1 MLRSFFV
8 LSSGTVTTRIRALS
22 IPSWVSST
30 QWPRMH
36 TNRVTPFTKSS
47 CPSVNINHLV
57 ARRFLSNLTKRQQA
71 DLEDRLISIVGKRTE
86 DPVLH
91 KDLKSLGWLHPRMA
105 VSSDGT
111 LQILLRLPTLL
122 HPQLTQLKETV
133 HQEAEK
139 FLQEWATER
148 PDIANLPRKVNVEAI
163 ASTPV
168 SMTARLLEDPDEF
181 LKTQGPGL
189 SEISHFLAVYS
200 CKGGVGKSTVAVNL
214 AYELARLGG
223 RVGLLDLDVYGPSLP
238 ILIKPKDPAVRRSDK
253 GKGMV
258 LPIEHEGVKILSLGF
273 VNRSSGVPGSGQDNG
288 AAIMRGPMAG
298 KVVEQLLKGT
308 DWGPLDVLVLDLPP
322 GTGDVQLQ
330 VCQDLSISGAVA
342 VTTPSKLAVSDTR
355 KGIEMFT
362 SLGVPTLSVV
372 QNMSY
377 FEVRIRLCIQSS
389 LRNWWGDTPLD
400 TSPLLMLT
408 YSFNSVERRR
418 EKALSTR

>member
-1 MLRSFFV
+1 MMIATSSWQPRGKHLLQALLKEPEKIAPYRRILLSSLASTRPSTTTHRHSFTSSS
-8 LSSGTVTTRIRALS
+8 LTSSGTFCPKPWRLVFG
-22 IPSWVSST
+22 SS
-30 QWPRMH
+30 
-36 TNRVTPFTKSS
+36 
-47 CPSVNINHLV
+47 PSVV
-57 ARRFLSNLTKRQQA
+57 RSLSTLTRRQQA
-71 DLEDRLISIVGKRTE
+71 DLEDRLVSVVVKRTV

-91 KDLKSLGWLHPRMA
+91 KELSRLGWLHPRMA
-105 VSSDGT
+105 ISDDGT
-111 LQILLRLPTLL
+111 LQVLLRLPTLL
-122 HPQLTQLKETV
+122 HPQLTELKETV
-133 HQEAEK
+133 QTQAEV
-139 FLQEWATER
+139 FLQEWAAQHA
-148 PDIANLPRKVNVEAI
+148 DLALPTHVNVECM
-163 ASTPV
+163 ASPPV
-168 SMTARLLEDPDEF
+168 SMTARLLENPDEF

-189 SEISHFLAVYS
+189 AQVSHFLAVYS

-238 ILIKPKDPAVRRSDK
+238 ILVQPDDPAIRRSDK

-258 LPIEHEGVKILSLGF
+258 MPIEHQGVKMLSLGF

-308 DWGPLDVLVLDLPP
+308 DWGPLDVLILDLPP

-330 VCQDLSISGAVA
+330 VCQDLSLSGAVA
-342 VTTPSKLAVSDTR
+342 VTTPSKLAVVDTR

-377 FEVRIRLCIQSS
+377 FEVC
-389 LRNWWGDTPLD
+389 
-400 TSPLLMLT
+400 
-408 YSFNSVERRR
+408 RRCC
-418 EKALSTR
+418 

>member
-1 MLRSFFV
+1 MTMYARQWQTTGRSMLQLQRLFV
-8 LSSGTVTTRIRALS
+8 RPVTAARTR
-22 IPSWVSST
+22 SWVSST
-30 QWPRMH
+30 RPTSQK
-36 TNRVTPFTKSS
+36 VTLAGGWAPYTTSTQ
-47 CPSVNINHLV
+47 NINSNRLV
-57 ARRFLSNLTKRQQA
+57 RRSLSTLTKRQHA
-71 DLEDRLISIVGKRTE
+71 DLEDRLVSVVGKRTE
-86 DPVLH
+86 DPVL
-91 KDLKSLGWLHPRMA
+91 KKELRRLGWLHPRMA
-105 VSSDGT
+105 LSQDGT

-122 HPQLTQLKETV
+122 HPQLKELKESV
-133 HQEAEK
+133 HREAEQ
-139 FLQEWATER
+139 FLQEWATEH
-148 PDIANLPRKVNVEAI
+148 PDVASSNMPRTVNVEAM

-168 SMTARLLEDPDEF
+168 SMTARLLEDPDSF

-238 ILIKPKDPAVRRSDK
+238 ILIKPEDPSIRRSEK
-253 GKGMV
+253 GKGMI
-258 LPIEHEGVKILSLGF
+258 LPIEHEGVKVLSLGF

-308 DWGPLDVLVLDLPP
+308 DWGPLDVLILDLPP

-330 VCQDLSISGAVA
+330 VCQDLSLSGAVA
-342 VTTPSKLAVSDTR
+342 VTTPSKLAVVDTR

-377 FEVRIRLCIQSS
+377 FEVRIYPFDVFYR
-389 LRNWWGDTPLD
+389 
-400 TSPLLMLT
+400 
-408 YSFNSVERRR
+408 
-418 EKALSTR
+418 

>member
-1 MLRSFFV
+1 MAV
-8 LSSGTVTTRIRALS
+8 
-22 IPSWVSST
+22 
-30 QWPRMH
+30 
-36 TNRVTPFTKSS
+36 
-47 CPSVNINHLV
+47 
-57 ARRFLSNLTKRQQA
+57 
-71 DLEDRLISIVGKRTE
+71 VGKGTQ
-86 DPVLH
+86 DPVLE
-91 KDLKSLGWLHPRMA
+91 KDLHQLGWLHPRMA
-105 VSSDGT
+105 ISDDGT
-111 LQILLRLPTLL
+111 LQVLLRLPTLL
-122 HPQLTQLKETV
+122 HPKLSELKQVV
-133 HQEAEK
+133 HDQVER
-139 FLQEWATER
+139 FLQEWAAQHVDLDVPT
-148 PDIANLPRKVNVEAI
+148 KVNVECMAMP
-163 ASTPV
+163 PV
-168 SMTARLLEDPDEF
+168 SMTARLLENPDDC

-189 SEISHFLAVYS
+189 ADISHFLAVYS

-238 ILIKPKDPAVRRSDK
+238 ILLKPDDPAVRRSEK

-258 LPIEHEGVKILSLGF
+258 LPIEHQGVKLLSLGF

-330 VCQDLSISGAVA
+330 VCQDLSLSGAIA
-342 VTTPSKLAVSDTR
+342 VTTPSRLAVVDTR

-377 FEVRIRLCIQSS
+377 FEVCTLVAEKCVSR
-389 LRNWWGDTPLD
+389 RNVST
-400 TSPLLMLT
+400 LL
-408 YSFNSVERRR
+408 
-418 EKALSTR
+418 LS

>member
-1 MLRSFFV
+1 MLPRMLRSSSARITTRASA
-8 LSSGTVTTRIRALS
+8 LSSC
-22 IPSWVSST
+22 VSSSSSSSIQPT
-30 QWPRMH
+30 LRH
-36 TNRVTPFTKSS
+36 TKKVVGRLTLFANSFIV
-47 CPSVNINHLV
+47 PSVVKNSHLRV
-57 ARRFLSNLTKRQQA
+57 PVVLATRRSLSTLTKRQQA
-71 DLEDRLISIVGKRTE
+71 DLEYRLATVVGTKTK
-86 DPVLH
+86 DPVLC
-91 KDLKSLGWLHPRMA
+91 KDLKTLGWIHPRMA
-105 VSSDGT
+105 LSQDGT
-111 LQILLRLPTLL
+111 LQVLLRLPTLL
-122 HPQLTQLKETV
+122 HPQLSELKASV
-133 HQEAEK
+133 HQEAEQ
-139 FLQEWATER
+139 FLQEWAAGH
-148 PDIANLPRKVNVEAI
+148 PDIAKVPQRINVEAM

-168 SMTARLLEDPDEF
+168 SMTARLLEDPEDF

-189 SEISHFLAVYS
+189 AEVSHFLAVYS

-238 ILIKPKDPAVRRSDK
+238 VLIQPKDPAVRRSDK
-253 GKGMV
+253 GKGMII
-258 LPIEHEGVKILSLGF
+258 PIEHEGVKILSLGF

-308 DWGPLDVLVLDLPP
+308 DWGPLDVLILDLPP

-342 VTTPSKLAVSDTR
+342 VTTPSKLAVVDTR

-377 FEVRIRLCIQSS
+377 FEVR
-389 LRNWWGDTPLD
+389 
-400 TSPLLMLT
+400 M
-408 YSFNSVERRR
+408 
-418 EKALSTR
+418 